1 MGILHILYFL
11 LFQRVKPGMGTWWK
25 GVRQCRLARVATLK
39 TRRGG
44 DGSEIQARSP
54 AASNMSSLA
63 SMSSFGWVLAADWSF
78 YWLLYNLAAGI
89 GNPGHRDLG
98 LVGEGHLQQPEQAH
112 QHRPRPCLHLHM
124 GWRYHLHNWSV
135 PFAIFILM
143 LWIGWEVWLM
153 YDCLQDSQDV
163 WEPWGRTPPCWPPT
177 PSFSPSSSCSRC
189 NKVFAFAQQYFIME
203 NHSFSSIESILSCSN
218 HPQMTCGILG
228 FIFKDWIK
236 SQATSGFQ
244 AFIVHYRYAHD
255 KILILQ
261 PTCLNCNCVAETTRT
276 SKTWS
281 TGSRRVGSSAAASRD
296 QRSLPPPS

>member
-25 GVRQCRLARVATLK
+25 GVTQCRLARVATLK

-63 SMSSFGWVLAADWSF
+63 STSSFGWVLAADWSF
-78 YWLLYNLAAGI
+78 YWLLSNLAAGI

-124 GWRYHLHNWSV
+124 GWRYHFHNWSV

-177 PSFSPSSSCSRC
+177 PSF
-189 NKVFAFAQQYFIME
+189 
-203 NHSFSSIESILSCSN
+203 
-218 HPQMTCGILG
+218 
-228 FIFKDWIK
+228 
-236 SQATSGFQ
+236 
-244 AFIVHYRYAHD
+244 
-255 KILILQ
+255 
-261 PTCLNCNCVAETTRT
+261 
-276 SKTWS
+276 
-281 TGSRRVGSSAAASRD
+281 
-296 QRSLPPPS
+296 